1 MSETS
6 THDALL
12 PQEMAIKAEQLGV
25 KKANLDALSM
35 LALAVLAGAFIS
47 MGAVFSTTVM
57 ADASLGWGWKR
68 LLGGVVFSVGLIMIV
83 VGGAELFTGNTL
95 IVMAWANKKVTSVKL
110 LRNWGLVYVG
120 NFVGAFAT
128 AALVFWAGF
137 PGFNDGE
144 LGRYAQSVASA
155 KCSADFFELFV
166 RGILGNAMVCVA
178 VWLSFS
184 ARSTLDRML
193 VVVPPIAMFVAAGF
207 EHCVANMYYI
217 PAGLLVGTTESLN
230 YAGFGKNLAA
240 VTLGNIV
247 GGAGMVGV
255 MYWFIFLRRRKK
267 EEA

>member
-1 MSETS
+1 MTDGP
-6 THDALL
+6 TVDALL
-12 PQEMAIKAEQLGV
+12 PQDMALKAEQLGV

-57 ADASLGWGWKR
+57 ADASLGWGWQR

-95 IVMAWANKKVTSVKL
+95 IIMAWANKKVSSTKL
-110 LRNWGLVYVG
+110 LRNWGLVYAG
-120 NFVGAFAT
+120 NLFGAVAT
-128 AALVFWAGF
+128 ALLVYWAGF
-137 PGFNDGE
+137 PGFNGGE
-144 LGRYAQSVASA
+144 LGKYAHRVAAA
-155 KCSADFFELFV
+155 KCDADFFELFV

-217 PAGLLVGTTESLN
+217 PAGMLVTTSDPI
-230 YAGFGKNLAA
+230 GFGGLLKNLIA
-240 VTLGNIV
+240 VTAGNII

-255 MYWFIFLRRRKK
+255 MYWFIFLRRRKQ
-267 EEA
+267 EAA